1 MSLTKVTYSM
11 IRGAA
16 VNVLDYGV
24 LADGTTNNSVALAA
38 ALAAVPV
45 NGTLYFPAGVYC
57 GYLLIYRS
65 DITIMGDGSASTIL
79 KLPNNCPTIT
89 VPHDGI
95 PNPITGLP
103 NVIEIGECALG
114 NAANL
119 YERINVIGLTLDG
132 NYTNNT
138 APTTDLFGH
147 GMILTKASHCFIDDV
162 VAQNCH
168 MTGIDNV
175 INSNYNTIRATTID
189 CGNAPLIYPNFDINS
204 SKYCN
209 FDITS
214 EGGAFSGRM
223 LDNCWN
229 NTFTLR
235 GTNPLY
241 TGLVYNNQSVNVSYA
256 NIINVTIVDGCTLGQ
271 GVSVGANC
279 FNSQINATIQSAAG
293 VGFFVN
299 GGASTP
305 ASGNTFNINTY
316 QCGSSG
322 VSVLPNCKYNKFN
335 IVSKED
341 CRTGPSGSNFAVD
354 VDGADNNQFTVC
366 IQEGTTS
373 QARGFI
379 FRAGADNNHIIDL
392 LFDTNLVE
400 VVNDLGTGNYINWP
414 SGSPVSAIASANLIN
429 IPFAGSLF
437 EISGNTGMVGATAT
451 NTYRGRVITLLFQ
464 SNPIVSQKTG
474 GLGEN
479 FILSGSVNFNA
490 TAGDTL
496 TLITDGTNWIEIAR
510 TVI

>member
-11 IRGAA
+11 IQGAA

-24 LADGTTNNSVALAA
+24 IADGATNNSATLAA
-38 ALAAVPV
+38 ALAAVPT

-57 GYLLIYRS
+57 GYLLVYRS

-89 VPHDGI
+89 VPHDGV

-119 YERINVIGLTLDG
+119 YERINVVGLTLDG

-162 VAQNCH
+162 VAKNCH

-175 INSNYNTIRATTID
+175 INSNYNTIRATTMD

-204 SKYCN
+204 SKYGN

-214 EGGAFSGRM
+214 EGGAYSGRM

-241 TGLVYNNQSVNVSYA
+241 TGLVYNNQSVNASYA
-256 NIINVTIVDGCTLGQ
+256 NIINVTIVDGCSLGQ
-271 GVSVGANC
+271 GVSVGSNC
-279 FNSQINATIQSAAG
+279 DNSIINATIRNVAGTGLIVGGASAATATSG
-293 VGFFVN
+293 NKFFVN
-299 GGASTP
+299 TFQCGGASVVDTEH
-305 ASGNTFNINTY
+305 SNYNTY
-316 QCGSSG
+316 IINSKNDGFGSTAG
-322 VSVLPNCKYNKFN
+322 DY
-335 IVSKED
+335 
-341 CRTGPSGSNFAVD
+341 FAVD
-354 VDGADNNQFTVC
+354 ISGSYNQFTVSV
-366 IQEGTTS
+366 QGGTPQVVRGIIF
-373 QARGFI
+373 QA
-379 FRAGADNNHIIDL
+379 ASDNNKLVSYIYDP
-392 LFDTNLVE
+392 NLVQQINE
-400 VVNDLGTGNYINWP
+400 LGTNNYINYGDGVGP
-414 SGSPVSAIASANLIN
+414 NIASSNAIS
-429 IPFAGSLF
+429 IPFEGSYYLVTGTNGIETISAPTLYPGKKITLAFQSSLTVGVTGNIKLAGNTSFTPTAGS
-437 EISGNTGMVGATAT
+437 N
-451 NTYRGRVITLLFQ
+451 
-464 SNPIVSQKTG
+464 
-474 GLGEN
+474 
-479 FILSGSVNFNA
+479 
-490 TAGDTL
+490 L
-496 TLITDGTNWIEIAR
+496 TLISNEANWIEISR
-510 TVI
+510 MVY